1 MKKIL
6 LALTLIFALVA
17 PLNATAAIKAGA
29 TCKKVGQTTTFA
41 GKKFTCVKS
50 GKKLVW
56 NKGVA
61 VAKPKPSP
69 TSSPA
74 PAPTIQPTPIPTVT
88 ATPTPMPTPTPTKV
102 IDPTKPVQGQA
113 CIRNSGDVVGYN
125 DQQILVVLFCNQF
138 DDRYFPRQGAD
149 PVDQSTGKVLLG
161 PLGSMNPT
169 TEYKAQKSSYSKPT
183 STISPNSDLAQIAQC
198 RILDAGPLGEI
209 PNNPQR
215 HFTSGFPVYKER
227 ALLNQNP
234 TIQIV
239 AVDFPDLQ
247 GKKSPREDLAN
258 VVSYVSSFF
267 EKQSTN
273 EIKLNW
279 SIPENY
285 FRMPKAVTDYGLGG
299 EFFSNNWKPENSF
312 SYAREAIRLTDP
324 GIDFSKASIIA
335 VVVPPH
341 VTRQQIGAF
350 VAQAS
355 EPGQQF
361 ATNEK
366 DIYNLLIMAGPDRSP
381 DAELLN
387 WAHET
392 GHMFGLTDI
401 RDTTDVTRQDSSD
414 LGVFDLMNSSIAPEL
429 LAWNRY
435 MLGIL
440 NDDQVRCV
448 TKVEPTTHYLAPVA
462 KRTTETKMV
471 VIPISKYKAV
481 IVESRRNLG
490 FDVNLGTA
498 NEGALVYTVDT
509 TIPYRKSTMKLVPSP
524 SATDTQWRRDA
535 ALKVNES
542 VTIWGYKI
550 TNVETGDF
558 GDVVKV
564 EKVG

>member
-1 MKKIL
+1 MKKVL
-6 LALTLIFALVA
+6 LSLVLIFILIV
-17 PLNATAAIKAGA
+17 PMNASAAVKAGA
-29 TCKKVGQTTTFA
+29 KCKKAGQTSTYA

-61 VAKPKPSP
+61 IAKPKPVVAP
-69 TSSPA
+69 TPT
-74 PAPTIQPTPIPTVT
+74 PAPTIEPTSIPTV
-88 ATPTPMPTPTPTKV
+88 AASPTPTPTPTKV

-113 CIRNSGDVVGYN
+113 CSRNSGDVVGYN
-125 DQQILVVLFCNQF
+125 DQKILVVLFCNQF

-149 PVDQSTGKVLLG
+149 PVDQSTGKILLG

-183 STISPNSDLAQIAQC
+183 STISPNSDLAQIEQC
-198 RILDAGPLGEI
+198 RILDAGPLGDI

-215 HFTSGFPVYKER
+215 HFTSGFPLYKER
-227 ALLNQNP
+227 ARLNQSP
-234 TIQIV
+234 TIQVV
-239 AVDFPDLQ
+239 AIDFPDLQ
-247 GKKSPREDLAN
+247 GKKSPKEDLSK

-285 FRMPKAVTDYGLGG
+285 FRMPKAVVDYGLGG
-299 EFFSNNWKPENSF
+299 EFFSSNWKPDNSF
-312 SYAREAIRLTDP
+312 SYAKEAIRLTDP
-324 GIDFSKASIIA
+324 GIDFSQSSIIA
-335 VVVPPH
+335 VVVPPQ

-350 VAQAS
+350 VAQSS

-361 ATNEK
+361 ITNEK
-366 DIYNLLIMAGPDRSP
+366 DIYNLLIMAGPDRSSE
-381 DAELLN
+381 AELLN

-448 TKVEPTTHYLAPVA
+448 TKPEPTIHFLAPVA

-524 SATDTQWRRDA
+524 SATDKKWRRDA
-535 ALKVNES
+535 ALKLNES

>member
-1 MKKIL
+1 M
-6 LALTLIFALVA
+6 
-17 PLNATAAIKAGA
+17 NASAAVKAGA
-29 TCKKVGQTTTFA
+29 KCKKAGQTSTYA

-61 VAKPKPSP
+61 IAKPKPVVAP
-69 TSSPA
+69 TPT
-74 PAPTIQPTPIPTVT
+74 PAPTIEPTSIPTV
-88 ATPTPMPTPTPTKV
+88 AASPTPTPTPTKV

-113 CIRNSGDVVGYN
+113 CSRNSGDVVGYN
-125 DQQILVVLFCNQF
+125 DQKILVVLFCNQF

-149 PVDQSTGKVLLG
+149 PVDQSTGKILLG

-183 STISPNSDLAQIAQC
+183 STISPNSDLAQIEQC
-198 RILDAGPLGEI
+198 RILDAGPLGDI

-215 HFTSGFPVYKER
+215 HFTSGFPLYKER
-227 ALLNQNP
+227 ARLNQSP
-234 TIQIV
+234 TIQVV
-239 AVDFPDLQ
+239 AIDFPDLQ
-247 GKKSPREDLAN
+247 GKKSPKEDLSK

-285 FRMPKAVTDYGLGG
+285 FRMPKAVVDYGLGG
-299 EFFSNNWKPENSF
+299 EFFSSNWKPDNSF
-312 SYAREAIRLTDP
+312 SYAKEAIRLTDP
-324 GIDFSKASIIA
+324 GIDFSQSSIIA
-335 VVVPPH
+335 VVVPPQ

-350 VAQAS
+350 VAQSS

-361 ATNEK
+361 ITNEK
-366 DIYNLLIMAGPDRSP
+366 DIYNLLIMAGPDRSSE
-381 DAELLN
+381 AELLN

-448 TKVEPTTHYLAPVA
+448 TKPEPTIHFLAPVA

-524 SATDTQWRRDA
+524 SATDKKWRRDA
-535 ALKVNES
+535 ALKLNES

>member
-1 MKKIL
+1 MKKTL
-6 LALTLIFALVA
+6 LALTLVFALVA
-17 PLNATAAIKAGA
+17 PLNASAAIKTGA
-29 TCKKVGQTTTFA
+29 SCKKAGQTSTVA
-41 GKKFTCVKS
+41 GKKYTCIKS

-61 VAKPKPSP
+61 IAKPKPVVAP
-69 TSSPA
+69 TPT
-74 PAPTIQPTPIPTVT
+74 PAPTIEPTSIPTV
-88 ATPTPMPTPTPTKV
+88 AASPTPTPTPTKV

-113 CIRNSGDVVGYN
+113 CSRNSGDVVGYN
-125 DQQILVVLFCNQF
+125 DQKILVVLFCNQF

-149 PVDQSTGKVLLG
+149 PVDQSTGKILLG

-183 STISPNSDLAQIAQC
+183 STISPNSDLAQIEQC
-198 RILDAGPLGEI
+198 RILDAGPLGDI

-215 HFTSGFPVYKER
+215 HFTSGFPLYKER
-227 ALLNQNP
+227 ARLNQSP
-234 TIQIV
+234 TIQVV
-239 AVDFPDLQ
+239 AIDFPDLQ
-247 GKKSPREDLAN
+247 GKKSPKEDLSK

-285 FRMPKAVTDYGLGG
+285 FRMPKAVVDYGLGG
-299 EFFSNNWKPENSF
+299 EFFSSNWKPDNSF
-312 SYAREAIRLTDP
+312 SYAKEAIRLTDP
-324 GIDFSKASIIA
+324 GIDFSQSSIIA
-335 VVVPPH
+335 VVVPPQ

-350 VAQAS
+350 VAQSS

-361 ATNEK
+361 ITNEK
-366 DIYNLLIMAGPDRSP
+366 DIYNLLIMAGPDRSSE
-381 DAELLN
+381 AELLN

-448 TKVEPTTHYLAPVA
+448 TKPEPTIHFLAPVA

-524 SATDTQWRRDA
+524 SATDKKWRRDA
-535 ALKVNES
+535 ALKLNES